1 MILACLLLSFFHVHL
16 HFNEIDYQ
24 PVVYNDRYCQEHHH
38 ISSKECGECITKN
51 EKYKNNYLFKSISDK
66 HYSTLIN
73 HKTTNHVEFHI
84 FYSNKNFLK
93 NLKDLDMIFLYFES
107 IDDINYSDKLH

>member
-1 MILACLLLSFFHVHL
+1 MQKFLKIAISVTILACLLLSFFHIHL

-24 PVVYNDRYCQEHHH
+24 PIIYNDRDCQEHHH

-73 HKTTNHVEFHI
+73 HKTTNHLEYYI
-84 FYSNKNFLK
+84 FYNSFCRPPPGTKTA
-93 NLKDLDMIFLYFES
+93 
-107 IDDINYSDKLH
+107 

>member
-1 MILACLLLSFFHVHL
+1 MQKFLKIAISITILACLLLSFFHVHL

-24 PVVYNDRYCQEHHH
+24 PIIYNDRDCQEHHH

-66 HYSTLIN
+66 HYSTLIK
-73 HKTTNHVEFHI
+73 HKTTHHVEFYI
-84 FYSNKNFLK
+84 FYNSYCRPPPGN
-93 NLKDLDMIFLYFES
+93 MTA
-107 IDDINYSDKLH
+107 

>member
-1 MILACLLLSFFHVHL
+1 MQKFLKIEISVTLLACILLSFFHVHF
-16 HFNEIDYQ
+16 HFNEIGYL
-24 PVVYNDRYCQEHHH
+24 PIIYNDRDCQEHHH

-73 HKTTNHVEFHI
+73 HKTTNHVEYYI
-84 FYSNKNFLK
+84 FYNSFCRPPPGTKTA
-93 NLKDLDMIFLYFES
+93 
-107 IDDINYSDKLH
+107 